1 MMMDYQSYEKKIV
14 PYIDGTL
21 STDDRNEFEAFVAT
35 HPDFQE
41 KLKVKQDEIFALRSL
56 IPNVTLSATSRATL
70 EGEMKTSVYNLIKE
84 RPKNVVE
91 YMKNFYQEMTNR

>member
-1 MMMDYQSYEKKIV
+1 MMEYQRYEKKIV

-21 STDDRNEFEAFVAT
+21 SMDDRNEFEAFVAT

-41 KLKVKQDEIFALRSL
+41 KLTVKQNEILDL
-56 IPNVTLSATSRATL
+56 KNMIPVIILSDDSRYTL
-70 EGEMKTSVYNLIKE
+70 EQEMKVSTFNLLKD

-91 YMKNFYQEMTNR
+91 YVKNLFEEWSANR